1 MTVSSTVYPFDKKI
15 SVACRA
21 GLHHCPSPHVP
32 SPALRRA
39 RRPCRAP
46 RVPRASLCECGFRK
60 SFYSAECGSRVRR
73 RWFWHGSPIPP
84 TRHSLL
90 SPPRRP
96 HLRASSLRPPPPSAA
111 SSPSIYACASL
122 LFSSLLFFSR
132 RAVCWLLLLCLVLLR
147 RLFYRSHMRY
157 VAPCVPTRNQDRRQ
171 VATQSRRSCL
181 RAPHPIPHFLL
192 SSFAAA
198 VAVAWRVVP
207 SFLLPGRCVVFGA
220 LSSDVS
226 SERLSSERRWSISR
240 HPIET
245 PHPKPVATTVPGR
258 FSLASSAPDPSTG
271 CHDTTHLLAVSHL
284 WLCALCNGC
293 RCSGTQDDT
302 G

>member
-1 MTVSSTVYPFDKKI
+1 MQSRPPPLP
-15 SVACRA
+15 VAARSLS
-21 GLHHCPSPHVP
+21 GPPPRPSP
-32 SPALRRA
+32 
-39 RRPCRAP
+39 
-46 RVPRASLCECGFRK
+46 VPRPACASRLAMRMWLQECRFIPRNAALE
-60 SFYSAECGSRVRR
+60 SDDDGSGMALPSR
-73 RWFWHGSPIPP
+73 PLA
-84 TRHSLL
+84 TLL

-122 LFSSLLFFSR
+122 LFSSPLFFSR

-181 RAPHPIPHFLL
+181 RAPPHPIPHFLL

-220 LSSDVS
+220 LSSDVSSERLS